1 MNKKE
6 EALLESIRED
16 GIGSVAIHSVED
28 ANDLI
33 NQIRGPKGL
42 LSALA
47 KDVRVDDLEWLK
59 AEIDTFRDE
68 FSIYIR

>member
-16 GIGSVAIHSVED
+16 GIRSVAIHSVED

-47 KDVRVDDLEWLK
+47 QDGRIEDSDWLK

>member
-42 LSALA
+42 LA
-47 KDVRVDDLEWLK
+47 KDVRIDDLEWLK
-59 AEIDTFRDE
+59 SEIDTFREE